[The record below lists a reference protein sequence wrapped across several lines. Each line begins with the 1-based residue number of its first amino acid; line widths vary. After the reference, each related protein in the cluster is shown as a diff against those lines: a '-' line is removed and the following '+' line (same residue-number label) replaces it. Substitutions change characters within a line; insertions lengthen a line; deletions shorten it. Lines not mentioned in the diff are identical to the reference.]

1 MKKIKELISQI
12 LALIIILSWMAV
24 PILIILVLIK
34 ELIK

>member
-1 MKKIKELISQI
+1 MKKIKKLISNI
-12 LALIIILSWMAV
+12 LALIIILSWMVV